1 MRSSLTSALPF
12 LLITSLAA
20 CPAEPDECG
29 TLDAPDDGIVVT
41 GLGVELTFGGMVAGQ
56 NNDCPVDGTPDGVI
70 SMTIAG
76 SQIGNPTGLF
86 TLCVPRPD
94 QLSNGEA
101 LGIDDPASEDP
112 AVRVVDIVGADVGCE
127 YELSDTPPTGTA
139 TADGLCNATGE
150 GGFALVLD
158 GQITLT
164 RTCDATIDTVVVSLS
179 GRVAVQPDPNN

>member
-12 LLITSLAA
+12 LLIISLAA
-20 CPAEPDECG
+20 CPAEEECG
-29 TLDAPDDGIVVT
+29 TLGAPDDGVVAS
-41 GLGVELTFGGMVAGQ
+41 GLGVDLTFGSMVSGL
-56 NNDCPVDGTPDGVI
+56 NNDCPIDGTPEGVI

-76 SQIGNPTGLF
+76 SQVGNPTGLF

-94 QLSNGEA
+94 QLGGGED

-112 AVRVVDIVGADVGCE
+112 AVRVVDIVGTDVGCS
-127 YELSDTPPTGTA
+127 YELADAPPTGTA
-139 TADGLCNATGE
+139 HSEGLCDPSGA

-158 GQITLT
+158 GEVTLT

-179 GRVAVQPDPNN
+179 GRVAVQPDL